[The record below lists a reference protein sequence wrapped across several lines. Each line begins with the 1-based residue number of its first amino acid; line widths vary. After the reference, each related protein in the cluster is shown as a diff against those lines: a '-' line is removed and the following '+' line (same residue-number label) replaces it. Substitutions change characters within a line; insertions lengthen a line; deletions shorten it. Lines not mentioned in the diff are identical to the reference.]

1 MKKFVALFK
10 SIRFKFDNYLNFKNV
25 FICFSYLISLDGF
38 IVDDDNAVESNLHSD
53 DDEIIDRKSKTTNKR
68 RSSRIILPSSSEES
82 ETENSNDGSSNDVVS
97 ISVQQAEAI
106 VVLAGNPPQA
116 EKMVEG
122 KKFATTYLTTEDDET
137 DGTQTTTSKS
147 SAEKVESSEQSE
159 KAVEAEPIV
168 AELVPGEQEEER
180 MQEDM
185 LESTSNAESTTSAKP
200 STESVDSDSE
210 EIEKPAI
217 TNTSKVDKNASHVL
231 LAELDVVENGAVNE
245 KILTKKQRTSLPGI
259 DRVSKLSKDTQT
271 SRMSLGDL
279 NPNSQVVRAGLV
291 KTQQDKVKS
300 VSKKATPNKKIEAN
314 KSIKVLDEAN
324 VEPVP
329 VDGHDAS
336 DNMNAST
343 SSTENI
349 SPNKAKKAPL
359 DVSSQEENNNQKDS
373 AKKRKGYFKS

>member
-1 MKKFVALFK
+1 MVALFK
-10 SIRFKFDNYLNFKNV
+10 SIRFKFDNYLHFKNL

-38 IVDDDNAVESNLHSD
+38 IVDDDIAVESNLHSD

-147 SAEKVESSEQSE
+147 SAKKVESSEQSE

-373 AKKRKGYFKS
+373 AKKRKGYF